1 MIWKFLEKTKTKVR
15 TSLIYANLLYFF
27 SFPEGCK
34 YGSCHVTFLVMQT
47 RPSGRYPA
55 WIYKDEKEY
64 YAGDH
69 GGIET
74 LKTKDKG
81 NGRKG

>member
-1 MIWKFLEKTKTKVR
+1 
-15 TSLIYANLLYFF
+15 
-27 SFPEGCK
+27 
-34 YGSCHVTFLVMQT
+34 MQT
-47 RPSGRYPA
+47 PTSRRYPA
-55 WIYKDEKEY
+55 WIYKDGKEY